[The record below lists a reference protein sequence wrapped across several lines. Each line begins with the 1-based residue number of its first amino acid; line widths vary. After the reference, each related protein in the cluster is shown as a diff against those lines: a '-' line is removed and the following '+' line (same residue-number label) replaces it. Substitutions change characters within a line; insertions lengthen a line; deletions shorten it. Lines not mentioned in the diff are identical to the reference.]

1 MTMELANLCSVL
13 IDMAKEEMDAR
24 EECVFLFAGGDQRT
38 VQGSYGDLESLIS
51 GMITNY
57 MTILK
62 RVPEELRDVTVE
74 ATCETIRR
82 TYEKM
87 AEEEPDDA

>member
-13 IDMAKEEMDAR
+13 IDMAKEEMNPR
-24 EECVFLFAGGDQRT
+24 EECVFLFAGGDQRI
-38 VQGSYGDLESLIS
+38 VQGSYGNLSGLIS
-51 GMITNY
+51 GMINNY

-62 RVPEELRDVTVE
+62 RVREELRDAMVE
-74 ATCETIRR
+74 ATCATIRR

-87 AEEEPDDA
+87 AEEGTDDA